1 MRNILKNKSQLIG
14 VILIAV
20 ILIISI
26 IAIIVTINGKKMIPA
41 ESKSDISTE
50 STTVTNSVKDKT
62 ACGIKIKFLYEE
74 KYWEKY
80 DLTNAVYKTQGEY
93 EDAVCNYIDEIA
105 KLLNKQD
112 WYKQNNKDIDTLYIK
127 LVIQGKA
134 YYEKSKISMEEYDDT
149 MPITARRASTLEDYT
164 PKAYLYTMTFNSA
177 IFDHGIVPII
187 HQLTDL
193 ITYKQVNM
201 DGSSSFS
208 SSLKN
213 GLGEYT
219 QRYLGM
225 GIASCNHGLDIHNYL
240 IEHEKTRE
248 NDPTITSYLKLRV
261 LPSIGLISSTIGATS
276 TVNSS
281 TVNSSTVTSSVVA
294 TSSLPSSIETSS
306 IGTSSFGPSSIGT
319 SSLGSINYNVE
330 CCSSFVDYLVQIYGI
345 DNVMKMV
352 DGYGDDTCYLFNQN
366 GLAGLISDWQQF
378 LSDYPCKMTWDEMNA
393 YMTEFRNTHGY

>member
-1 MRNILKNKSQLIG
+1 MDKMRKILKNKSQLIG

-41 ESKSDISTE
+41 ESNSDISTE
-50 STTVTNSVKDKT
+50 STTFTNSVGDKT

-127 LVIQGKA
+127 LVVQGKE
-134 YYEKSKISMEEYDDT
+134 YYEKSKIGKEEYDDT

-281 TVNSSTVTSSVVA
+281 TVNSSTVTSSVVT
-294 TSSLPSSIETSS
+294 TSSLPSSIET
-306 IGTSSFGPSSIGT
+306 SSIGT